1 MKIMAQKI
9 SSYFDYTIGGKQYK
23 IRFKTPKVGEQIA
36 IGQRFAAYKAGFP
49 TLDETSELLAY
60 ASATLDIVIVDK
72 PADLNFEDIDTIDW
86 PVLRKML
93 TDYQNFAFFR
103 DKAPSE
109 TSPS

>member
-1 MKIMAQKI
+1 MAQKI
-9 SSYFDYTIGGKQYK
+9 SQYHTYNIGDKEYK
-23 IRFKTPKVGEQIA
+23 IRFKTPRVGEQIA

-49 TLDETSELLAY
+49 SLDETSELLAY

-72 PADLNFEDIDTIDW
+72 PASLIFEELDTSDW
-86 PVLRKML
+86 PTLRKML

-109 TSPS
+109 PSPS

>member
-1 MKIMAQKI
+1 MAPKI
-9 SSYFDYTIGGKQYK
+9 SQYYDYEIGDKKYK
-23 IRFKTPKVGEQIA
+23 LRFKTPKVGEQIA

-49 TLDETSELLAY
+49 SLDETSELLAY

-72 PADLNFEDIDTIDW
+72 PADLNFENFDTPDW
-86 PVLRKML
+86 PTLRKML

-109 TSPS
+109 PSPS